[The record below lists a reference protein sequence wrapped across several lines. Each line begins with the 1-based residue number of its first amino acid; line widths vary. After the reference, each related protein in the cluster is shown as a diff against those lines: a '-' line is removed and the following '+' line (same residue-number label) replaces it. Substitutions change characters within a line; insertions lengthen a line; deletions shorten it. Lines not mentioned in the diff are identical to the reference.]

1 MKNVRETVQKW
12 KEVMELTASSVVK
25 NEEWNAECQSVS
37 FGDIQVQFC
46 EPNGKRASTTIF
58 EESWRISI
66 CSRI

>member
-1 MKNVRETVQKW
+1 
-12 KEVMELTASSVVK
+12 MELYASPVVK

-46 EPNGKRASTTIF
+46 EPIGEGLVTTIF

>member
-1 MKNVRETVQKW
+1 MESSH
-12 KEVMELTASSVVK
+12 ELTATPVMK

-37 FGDIQVQFC
+37 FGDIQAQFC
-46 EPNGKRASTTIF
+46 EPIGKGLVLEYF